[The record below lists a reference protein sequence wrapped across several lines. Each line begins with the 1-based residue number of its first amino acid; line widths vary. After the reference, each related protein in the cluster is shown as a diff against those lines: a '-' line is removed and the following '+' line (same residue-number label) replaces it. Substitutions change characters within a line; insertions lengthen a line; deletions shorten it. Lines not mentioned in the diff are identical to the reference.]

1 MGIGLFAGG
10 GYVLA
15 AGMLGPLVVELGGV
29 LRGEAVNGGHHG
41 DEVLWFFNV
50 FGESLKLAEVKSWM
64 AEHFVSLDCAE

>member
-41 DEVLWFFNV
+41 DEVLWFMDV
-50 FGESLKLAEVKSWM
+50 LGESLKLAEVKSWM
-64 AEHFVSLDCAE
+64 AEHFVSPDCAG